1 MYPLSAK
8 KHFSHLLPLTSYL
21 LPLTSYLLPHTTYL

>member
-21 LPLTSYLLPHTTYL
+21 TPLTSYLLPLTSYL

>member
-8 KHFSHLLPLTSYL
+8 KHFSHLLPLTTYL